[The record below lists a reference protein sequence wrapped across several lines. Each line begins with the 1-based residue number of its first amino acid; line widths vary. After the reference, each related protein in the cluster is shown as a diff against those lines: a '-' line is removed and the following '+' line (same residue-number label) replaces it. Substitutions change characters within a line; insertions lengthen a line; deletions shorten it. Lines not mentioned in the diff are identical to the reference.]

1 MRRLFLSVLRWK
13 LKKLSQLTIWRY
25 RPGII
30 GVTGSV
36 GKTSTKFAIAAVLS
50 SERRVRTSRGNFNNE
65 LGVPL
70 TILGDWDK
78 IKGIFFWPKVFF
90 TGIKNIIIKTE
101 YPEIL
106 VLEYGVDKP
115 GDMKYLLD
123 IARPNISVITAIGE
137 TPVHVEN
144 FLGPEELVR
153 EKGKI
158 IDYLPTAGFAVL
170 NRDDETV
177 MNLRGRTRAHVMTF
191 GFSKDAEV
199 HIANFDHKSENGK
212 PLGIAFKLEYAGG
225 FVPVRIEG
233 VFGKAQAYAASA
245 AAAVGIIFGLNMV
258 KISEA
263 LKNYR
268 TAGGRTQLLP
278 GVKDTYIIDDSYNAS
293 PLSMHAAL
301 DTLQNLPGKRKIAV
315 LGDMLELGGYAM
327 DAHQFI
333 GTVAAKIVDV
343 LVTVGPRAKFIAEA
357 ARAKGMEK
365 RNIKS
370 FDLAEEAAKPVEN
383 LIRKGD
389 LVLVKG
395 SRAMQLEKVVEEIVS
410 SK

>member
-1 MRRLFLSVLRWK
+1 MRRLFLSVLMWK

-50 SERRVRTSRGNFNNE
+50 SARRVRTSRGNFNNE

-245 AAAVGIIFGLNMV
+245 AAAAGIIFGLN
-258 KISEA
+258 
-263 LKNYR
+263 L
-268 TAGGRTQLLP
+268 
-278 GVKDTYIIDDSYNAS
+278 
-293 PLSMHAAL
+293 
-301 DTLQNLPGKRKIAV
+301 
-315 LGDMLELGGYAM
+315 
-327 DAHQFI
+327 
-333 GTVAAKIVDV
+333 AK
-343 LVTVGPRAKFIAEA
+343 
-357 ARAKGMEK
+357 
-365 RNIKS
+365 
-370 FDLAEEAAKPVEN
+370 
-383 LIRKGD
+383 
-389 LVLVKG
+389 
-395 SRAMQLEKVVEEIVS
+395 
-410 SK
+410 